1 MNNLYVG
8 REKDQSKKC
17 ILQNKRII
25 LGEHKKNALKDI
37 SVCYQAFDENTF
49 ALMKNDIE
57 RKLVYIVSEELGN
70 KCQIRYFRKISV
82 K

>member
-17 ILQNKRII
+17 ILQNKKII

-37 SVCYQAFDENTF
+37 SVYYIMYMYMYITKL
-49 ALMKNDIE
+49 LMK
-57 RKLVYIVSEELGN
+57 
-70 KCQIRYFRKISV
+70 IRLL
-82 K
+82 

>member
-1 MNNLYVG
+1 
-8 REKDQSKKC
+8 
-17 ILQNKRII
+17 
-25 LGEHKKNALKDI
+25 
-37 SVCYQAFDENTF
+37 
-49 ALMKNDIE
+49 MKNDIE

>member
-1 MNNLYVG
+1 ML
-8 REKDQSKKC
+8 C
-17 ILQNKRII
+17 
-25 LGEHKKNALKDI
+25 KDI

-49 ALMKNDIE
+49 ALRENIG